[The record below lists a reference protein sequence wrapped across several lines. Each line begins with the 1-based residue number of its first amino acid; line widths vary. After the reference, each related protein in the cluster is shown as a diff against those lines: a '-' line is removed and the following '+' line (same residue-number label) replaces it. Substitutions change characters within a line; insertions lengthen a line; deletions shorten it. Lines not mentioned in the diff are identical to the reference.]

1 MFNRLANESSPYLLQ
16 HKDNPVDWYPWC
28 DEAFETAR
36 RLDRPIIL
44 SIGYSACHWC
54 HVMAHECFEDELIAR
69 TMNKGFVNIK
79 VDREELPDVDSIY
92 MTAVQ
97 AMTGSGGW
105 PLTVFITPDGKPFF
119 GGTYFP
125 PTDHHNRP
133 GFPRVLNAIADAY
146 KNNRG
151 ELLSS
156 CEQLVEVIR
165 GNSTPQKY
173 EGEIDD
179 SLMFKGCDYLLGDA
193 DLKHGGSLGS
203 PKFPQPMLYELLLR
217 YAEKTGNS
225 QASHVV
231 NLTLEKMAEG
241 GIYDQIGG
249 GFARYSV
256 DDKWLVPHFEKML
269 YDNAQLVTLYVHAYQ
284 MSKKPL
290 FKKVIEQTLGYVVR
304 EMTHSMGGFYSSS
317 DADSEGVEGKFFVW
331 TLGELD
337 LILGGEDALLAK
349 TYWQVTEEG
358 NFEGANILNV
368 PVGLENFARE
378 HHLEVEVLEQD
389 ISRISAILL
398 HERSR
403 RVPPGIDDKILTSWN
418 ALMFKAFAEAGAL
431 FNNPNWITIAEKNA
445 RFLLTAMKDPDGR
458 LIHSW
463 KAKDNSSSKY
473 DGGSHILGYLDD
485 HAYLIDALITLYEAT
500 FDYFYLEA
508 AENLADSMIDRFWDQ
523 ESEVFYD
530 TSLEHSKLIVRPRD
544 TLDNAVPSGGS
555 IAALSLLRL
564 SLLTGDSGYASKAE
578 SSIKALVPQIRR
590 APLSVTS
597 WISAADFLKTDSSQI
612 VLLGNYE
619 SSTLTEMIAAVRS
632 RYLPNLVL
640 AGARCDVSNDE
651 KSPLLR
657 GKKMLNGKPTAFV
670 CEDYVCKVP
679 VNSASEL
686 ADQLD

>member
-1 MFNRLANESSPYLLQ
+1 MFNRLANETSPYLLQ

-36 RLDRPIIL
+36 SLDRPIIL

-54 HVMAHECFEDELIAR
+54 HVMAHECFENELIAR
-69 TMNKGFVNIK
+69 TMNNGFVNIK

-125 PTDHHNRP
+125 PADHHNRP

-165 GNSTPQKY
+165 ANSTPQKY
-173 EGEIDD
+173 EGEIDE
-179 SLMFKGCDYLLGDA
+179 SLMFKGCDYLLSDA
-193 DLKHGGSLGS
+193 DLKHGGSLGA

-231 NLTLEKMAEG
+231 NLTLEKMAQG

-290 FKKVIEQTLGYVVR
+290 FKRVIEQTLLYIVR

-331 TLGELD
+331 TPGELD
-337 LILGGEDALLAK
+337 LILDGEAALLAK
-349 TYWQVTEEG
+349 MYWQVTEEG

-368 PVGLENFARE
+368 PVDLENFARE
-378 HHLEVEVLEQD
+378 HDLKVEVLEQD

-398 HERSR
+398 QERLR
-403 RVPPGIDDKILTSWN
+403 RIPPGIDDKILTSWN

-431 FNNPNWITIAEKNA
+431 FQNPNWIRIAEKNV
-445 RFLLTAMKDPDGR
+445 RFLLTAMKDSDGR
-458 LIHSW
+458 LLHSW
-463 KAKDNSSSKY
+463 KAKDNSSSEY

-508 AENLADSMIDRFWDQ
+508 AENLADSMVDRFWDQ

-619 SSTLTEMIAAVRS
+619 SPILTEMIAEVRS

-640 AGARCDVSNDE
+640 AGARCDVSDDE
-651 KSPLLR
+651 ISPLLR

-679 VNSASEL
+679 VNTASEL

>member
-69 TMNKGFVNIK
+69 TMNNGFVNIK

-165 GNSTPQKY
+165 GSSTPQKY

-398 HERSR
+398 QERSR

-500 FDYFYLEA
+500 FDYFYLKA
-508 AENLADSMIDRFWDQ
+508 AENLADSMVDRFWDQ

-612 VLLGNYE
+612 VLLGNHE

>member
-1 MFNRLANESSPYLLQ
+1 MFNRLANETSPYLLQ

-36 RLDRPIIL
+36 SLDRPIIL

-54 HVMAHECFEDELIAR
+54 HVMAHECFENEFIAR
-69 TMNKGFVNIK
+69 TMNNGFVNIK

-125 PTDHHNRP
+125 PADHHNRP

-165 GNSTPQKY
+165 ANSTPQKY
-173 EGEIDD
+173 EGEIDE
-179 SLMFKGCDYLLGDA
+179 SLMFKGCDYLLSDA
-193 DLKHGGSLGS
+193 DLKHGGSLGA

-217 YAEKTGNS
+217 YAQKTGNS

-231 NLTLEKMAEG
+231 NLTLEKMAQG

-290 FKKVIEQTLGYVVR
+290 FKRVIEQTLLYIVR

-331 TLGELD
+331 TPGELD
-337 LILGGEDALLAK
+337 LILDGEDALLAK
-349 TYWQVTEEG
+349 MYWQVTEEG

-368 PVGLENFARE
+368 PVDLENFARE
-378 HHLEVEVLEQD
+378 HDLKVEVLEQD

-398 HERSR
+398 QERLR
-403 RVPPGIDDKILTSWN
+403 RIPPGIDDKILTSWN

-431 FNNPNWITIAEKNA
+431 FQNPNWIRIAEKNV
-445 RFLLTAMKDPDGR
+445 RFLLTAMKDSDGR
-458 LIHSW
+458 LLHSW
-463 KAKDNSSSKY
+463 KAKDNSSSEY

-508 AENLADSMIDRFWDQ
+508 AENLADSMVDRFWDQ

-619 SSTLTEMIAAVRS
+619 SPILTEMIAEVRS

-640 AGARCDVSNDE
+640 AGARCDVSDDE
-651 KSPLLR
+651 ISPLLR

-679 VNSASEL
+679 VNTASEL